1 MSSMIVSIKG
11 AVKHTI
17 IIDPGLWIFDE
28 RKVDLTT
35 YFTEERPD
43 ASTALYEQLGRSWD
57 EQRLKGARPQSNDNK
72 LSVDKKALTT
82 SSYGMPLGPFISN
95 AQPSSN
101 ATKVTFS
108 STTKHTHFI
117 CSLEEA
123 ENGILGFSH
132 KGQPLKET
140 GPVHF
145 YLNDGSNLLT
155 PVTDIDTITI
165 S

>member
-17 IIDPGLWIFDE
+17 IIDPGVWIFDE
-28 RKVDLTT
+28 RKVNLNT
-35 YFTEERPD
+35 YFTEDHLD
-43 ASTALYEQLGRSWD
+43 ASTAYFEQLGRSWD
-57 EQRLKGARPQSNDNK
+57 DQRLKGTRPQSNDNK

-82 SSYGMPLGPFISN
+82 SSYGMPLSPFITH
-95 AQPSSN
+95 AQPSSK
-101 ATKVTFS
+101 ASKVTFS
-108 STTKHTHFI
+108 STTGSTYYI
-117 CSLEEA
+117 CSLNEA

-132 KGQPLKET
+132 KGQPLEET

-145 YLNDGSNLLT
+145 YLNDGSNFLT
-155 PVTDIDTITI
+155 PVRGIDTITI